1 MFYKT
6 LTQRNNMKDYMIT
19 AYNPDT
25 KEKFTFISGKRGL
38 DRKLELI
45 RFEGLTDI
53 SVEEIII

>member
-1 MFYKT
+1 
-6 LTQRNNMKDYMIT
+6 MKDYMIT
-19 AYNPDT
+19 AYSPHT

-45 RFEGLTDI
+45 KFEGLVDI

>member
-1 MFYKT
+1 M
-6 LTQRNNMKDYMIT
+6 NDYRIT

-25 KEKFTFISGKRGL
+25 REKFTFISGKRGL

-45 RFEGLTDI
+45 KFEGLVDI

>member
-1 MFYKT
+1 
-6 LTQRNNMKDYMIT
+6 MKDYMNT
-19 AYNPDT
+19 AYSPHT

-45 RFEGLTDI
+45 KFEGLVDI